1 MKYNFK
7 TMALFVGLSMLAVS
21 CQKETFVEQDTEV
34 EATREYISVNYSIDG
49 VNMQA
54 TFNDE
59 TSWREFLHWL
69 FVMAEERHRVS
80 FGDSSRINGLTKETV
95 TYTTKSQTDAESW
108 GDKMIK
114 KGYQV
119 YISFDEKTKTYNSIA
134 IK

>member
-1 MKYNFK
+1 MKHNFR
-7 TMALFVGLSMLAVS
+7 TVALFIGLSMLAVS

-59 TSWREFLHWL
+59 ASWREFLHWMFAL
-69 FVMAEERHRVS
+69 AEEGHRVS

-95 TYTTKSQTDAESW
+95 TYTTKSQADAEAW
-108 GDKMIK
+108 ADMMYK
-114 KGYQV
+114 KGYEV
-119 YISFDEKTKTYNSIA
+119 SIDFDEKTKTYTCVA